1 MLSPSN
7 SAVSHFV
14 SVLASESSCGP
25 LFGLITWNPKVD
37 YLIDPIPHHYIRSP
51 RVGAGAAIIA
61 VYYVL
66 LIPVLV
72 TYLRLFYNVAWNPGF
87 LPRGAPSI
95 EDQDDN
101 GSRSSNRRHRKHR
114 RRRNSRSRGRTTEKT
129 DRNDMDPDVEGGLDY
144 AAEGKAY
151 PLNTGGL
158 ESFYT
163 KDVFV
168 CQPDGRPS
176 YCSTCCQFKTDR
188 AHHCRE
194 VDRCVRKMDHFC
206 PWCVPPSLC
215 YCEQALTID
224 RVGGV
229 VSETSFKFFI
239 QFVSYTFIF
248 CAFALIV
255 CAVFTAELKKDE
267 GRANP
272 HWAVGIGL

>member
-1 MLSPSN
+1 M
-7 SAVSHFV
+7 
-14 SVLASESSCGP
+14 
-25 LFGLITWNPKVD
+25 
-37 YLIDPIPHHYIRSP
+37 
-51 RVGAGAAIIA
+51 
-61 VYYVL
+61 
-66 LIPVLV
+66 
-72 TYLRLFYNVAWNPGF
+72 RLFYNVAWNPGF

-114 RRRNSRSRGRTTEKT
+114 RRRSSRSRGRTTEKT
-129 DRNDMDPDVEGGLDY
+129 DRIDMDPDVEGGLDY
-144 AAEGKAY
+144 AAGGKAY

-163 KDVFV
+163 KDVFI

-206 PWCVPPSLC
+206 PWYVPPSLC
-215 YCEQALTID
+215 YYQWTLTVR

-239 QFVSYTFIF
+239 QFVFYTFIF
-248 CAFALIV
+248 CTFALIV
-255 CAVFTAELKKDE
+255 CAVFTAELKREE